1 MKSTDYLSNTNNP
14 KSLKT
19 HNLISMRMKHVTPI
33 QKAKAKDWQ
42 TKFYIQQLKVFFNM
56 YPSNRFRAPSLSRT
70 KLMQI
75 SSFLAICGT
84 MIVLLGGIWDSASHE
99 LKIPETFWTIQHAT
113 IYSGA
118 SLIACSAVVAILVI
132 NHCED
137 KSMKKGIIL
146 ILLGAVLQLV
156 GGYAD
161 YNFHE
166 IYGIDGLVTPSHL
179 TVETGLL
186 LSAIGGFITL
196 SRFQNRIL
204 LKITPISIT
213 AVLLSAAW
221 IGFNLILLF
230 SAVLL
235 CVPVFQ
241 LFYSGCAV
249 M

>member
-1 MKSTDYLSNTNNP
+1 
-14 KSLKT
+14 
-19 HNLISMRMKHVTPI
+19 
-33 QKAKAKDWQ
+33 
-42 TKFYIQQLKVFFNM
+42 M
-56 YPSNRFRAPSLSRT
+56 YPSNRFHASSLSRARKIT
-70 KLMQI
+70 HM
-75 SSFLAICGT
+75 SSFLATCGT

-99 LKIPETFWTIQHAT
+99 FRVPETFWTVQHAT

-118 SLIACSAVVAILVI
+118 SLIACSAIAAMLVL

-137 KSMKKGIIL
+137 KFMKKGIMV
-146 ILLGAVLQLV
+146 ILLGAMLQVV

-186 LSAIGGFITL
+186 FSAIGGFITL
-196 SRFQNRIL
+196 SKSRNRIL
-204 LKITPISIT
+204 LKISPVSIM
-213 AVLLSAAW
+213 AILLSAAW
-221 IGFNLILLF
+221 IGFNLVLLF
-230 SAVLL
+230 SAAIL